1 MAGYNGDTERERLKQ
16 CDETHHAFGPLLDR
30 SYLCFRSAI

>member
-1 MAGYNGDTERERLKQ
+1 MAGYNGDTERERLKP
-16 CDETHHAFGPLLDR
+16 CDETHHALGLLLDW